1 MCQEINGDLAGNRRG
16 RRFVFSPDMPWP
28 IPETPCEVSSLSI
41 ETPTLLRLHET
52 MVRIRVFEQRA
63 EQLFLEKKIPG
74 FIHLYIGQEAIAAG
88 VITQL
93 RDDDYLTSTHRG
105 HGHMLAKGADS
116 KRMMAELLGR
126 EAGYCKGKGGSMHI
140 MNFAMGVLGANGEVA
155 GGIPIAAGAAMAVRL
170 IKKTDQV
177 VACFFGDGASNRGA
191 FHEGLNWAAIY
202 RLPIVFVIEHN
213 GYASTMPTAES
224 TSVRDIAARA
234 AAYGLD
240 GVTVDGNDVLQV
252 YQAADRAIQKARRG
266 EGASVIEA
274 KTYRLKGHF
283 VGDPQKYREPAEVQE
298 RWASEPIAPFERYL
312 SGIGLL
318 GDAER
323 AAVWARAEQ
332 EMGEAVRFA
341 EQSPYPEPERALADL
356 FAVDAGYDY

>member
-1 MCQEINGDLAGNRRG
+1 MRHEASC
-16 RRFVFSPDMPWP
+16 M
-28 IPETPCEVSSLSI
+28 SI
-41 ETPTLLRLHET
+41 EMRMLLRLHET

-63 EQLFLEKKIPG
+63 EQLFLDKKIPG

-88 VITQL
+88 VIAQL
-93 RDDDYLTSTHRG
+93 RDDDYVTSTHRG

-116 KRMMAELLGR
+116 KLMMAELFGK

-140 MNFAMGVLGANGEVA
+140 MRFAMGVLGANGEVA
-155 GGIPIAAGAAMAVRL
+155 GGIPIAAGAGMAIRL

-191 FHEGLNWAAIY
+191 FHEGLNWAGIY

-213 GYASTMPTAES
+213 CYASTMPTTES
-224 TSVRDIAARA
+224 TSVRDIATRA

-252 YQAADRAIQKARRG
+252 HQAAAKAIEKARRG

-283 VGDPQKYREPAEVQE
+283 IGDPQKYRDSAEVQA
-298 RWASEPIAPFERYL
+298 RWTGEPIARFERHL
-312 SGIGLL
+312 SGLGLL
-318 GDAER
+318 GEAER
-323 AAVWARAEQ
+323 AAVWDRAEK

-341 EQSPYPEPERALADL
+341 EQSPYPRPQDALADL
-356 FAVDAGYDY
+356 FAVDTGYDY

>member
-1 MCQEINGDLAGNRRG
+1 MSTERK
-16 RRFVFSPDMPWP
+16 V
-28 IPETPCEVSSLSI
+28 
-41 ETPTLLRLHET
+41 LLKLYET

-63 EQLFLEKKIPG
+63 EQLFLDKKIPG
-74 FIHLYIGQEAIAAG
+74 FIHLYIGEEAIAAG

-105 HGHMLAKGADS
+105 HGHMLAKEADS
-116 KRMMAELLGR
+116 KRMMAELFGK

-140 MNFAMGVLGANGEVA
+140 MNFALGVLGANGEVA
-155 GGIPIAAGAAMAVRL
+155 GGIPIAAGAGMAIRF

-191 FHEGLNWAAIY
+191 FHEGLNWAAVY
-202 RLPIVFVIEHN
+202 QLPIVFVIEHN
-213 GYASTMPTAES
+213 CYASTMPTTGS

-234 AAYGLD
+234 AGYGLD

-252 YQAADRAIQKARRG
+252 YQAAAKAIHKARRG

-283 VGDPQKYREPAEVQE
+283 VGDPQKYRDPAEVQE
-298 RWASEPIAPFERYL
+298 RWTSEPIGRFERYL
-312 SGIGLL
+312 SDLGLL
-318 GDAER
+318 GEAER
-323 AAVWARAEQ
+323 VAVWARAEQ
-332 EMGEAVRFA
+332 EISEAVRFA
-341 EQSPYPEPERALADL
+341 EQSPYPRPEDALADL

>member
-1 MCQEINGDLAGNRRG
+1 
-16 RRFVFSPDMPWP
+16 
-28 IPETPCEVSSLSI
+28 
-41 ETPTLLRLHET
+41 
-52 MVRIRVFEQRA
+52 
-63 EQLFLEKKIPG
+63 
-74 FIHLYIGQEAIAAG
+74 
-88 VITQL
+88 
-93 RDDDYLTSTHRG
+93 
-105 HGHMLAKGADS
+105 MLAKGADS
-116 KRMMAELLGR
+116 KRMMAELFGK

-155 GGIPIAAGAAMAVRL
+155 GGIPIAAGAGMAVRL

-202 RLPIVFVIEHN
+202 RLPIVFVVEHN
-213 GYASTMPTAES
+213 CYASTMPTAES

-252 YQAADRAIQKARRG
+252 YQAAATAIRKARG
-266 EGASVIEA
+266 GDGPTLIEA

-283 VGDPQKYREPAEVQE
+283 IGDPQKYREPAEVQA
-298 RWASEPIAPFERYL
+298 RWTGEPIARFERHL
-312 SGIGLL
+312 SDLGLL
-318 GDAER
+318 GEAER
-323 AAVWARAEQ
+323 ATVWARAEQ
-332 EMGEAVRFA
+332 EMAEAVQFA
-341 EQSPYPEPERALADL
+341 EGGPYPKPEDALADL

>member
-1 MCQEINGDLAGNRRG
+1 MCDAGHEANR
-16 RRFVFSPDMPWP
+16 MP
-28 IPETPCEVSSLSI
+28 I
-41 ETPTLLRLHET
+41 ETPVLLRLHDT
-52 MVRIRVFEQRA
+52 MVRIRVFEQCA

-93 RDDDYLTSTHRG
+93 RDDDFITSTHRG

-116 KRMMAELLGR
+116 KRMMAELFGK
-126 EAGYCKGKGGSMHI
+126 ESGYCKGKGGSMHI

-155 GGIPIAAGAAMAVRL
+155 GGIPIAAGTAMALRV

-177 VACFFGDGASNRGA
+177 VVCFFGDGASNRGA

-213 GYASTMPTAES
+213 CYASTMPTVES

-234 AAYGLD
+234 GAYGLD

-252 YQAADRAIQKARRG
+252 YQAAAKAIQKARQG
-266 EGASVIEA
+266 GGASLIEA

-283 VGDPQKYREPAEVQE
+283 VGDPQKYREPTEVQE
-298 RWASEPIAPFERYL
+298 RWTNEPIARLERHL
-312 SGIGLL
+312 SDLGLL
-318 GDAER
+318 AEAER

-332 EMGEAVRFA
+332 EMRDAVRCA
-341 EQSPYPEPERALADL
+341 ELSPYPRPEDALGDL

>member
-1 MCQEINGDLAGNRRG
+1 MGSEVNP
-16 RRFVFSPDMPWP
+16 VP
-28 IPETPCEVSSLSI
+28 IAVL
-41 ETPTLLRLHET
+41 TLLRLHET
-52 MVRIRVFEQRA
+52 MVRIRIFERRT
-63 EQLFLEKKIPG
+63 EQLFLEKRIPG

-116 KRMMAELLGR
+116 KRMMAELFGK
-126 EAGYCKGKGGSMHI
+126 ETGYCKGKGGSMHI

-155 GGIPIAAGAAMAVRL
+155 GGIPIAAGAGMAIRL
-170 IKKTDQV
+170 IRKTDQV

-213 GYASTMPTAES
+213 CYASTMPTTES
-224 TSVRDIAARA
+224 TSVKDIAARA

-252 YQAADRAIQKARRG
+252 YQAASEAIQRARRG

-341 EQSPYPEPERALADL
+341 EQSPYPEPEKALADL